1 MLTTCAQIKLVKTHD
16 QWILWPRFGKI
27 HVQDRGRNGYC
38 LALFSF
44 CSFFIPPKDSEFK
57 CCWIYSFLIEPWNLY
72 MIKHSLTPYK
82 LQRWTRLW
90 PEISNV
96 PKQNT
101 DFDGNPKFGMSLA
114 LNIYTILAHQY
125 YIFTTCDTL
134 FCPYPLRPCLVT
146 IQTWQNSDFLFLES
160 VWAQNRVW

>member
-1 MLTTCAQIKLVKTHD
+1 MLAKAGGDTLRDGYLIDPSGTYMLTTCAQIKLVKTHD

-82 LQRWTRLW
+82 L
-90 PEISNV
+90 
-96 PKQNT
+96 
-101 DFDGNPKFGMSLA
+101 
-114 LNIYTILAHQY
+114 
-125 YIFTTCDTL
+125 
-134 FCPYPLRPCLVT
+134 
-146 IQTWQNSDFLFLES
+146 
-160 VWAQNRVW
+160 